1 MKNGLPEQRAQ
12 NLQSP
17 EIDKT
22 GEPVLAVVE
31 YQLRNQSRNPAQEAK
46 HVRTGA
52 KSVSEKD
59 QDFRGKI
66 IAVIEAK
73 LIDIA
78 QKFVVLPLLMGK
90 V

>member
-1 MKNGLPEQRAQ
+1 MFELAQ
-12 NLQSP
+12 NLSQ
-17 EIDKT
+17 K
-22 GEPVLAVVE
+22 
-31 YQLRNQSRNPAQEAK
+31 
-46 HVRTGA
+46 
-52 KSVSEKD
+52 KD